1 MIEKEA
7 EMTARE
13 TIRQY
18 FKDHRDEI
26 RKTIVDLTSE
36 MCAEKTVNVVSE
48 KLPEFPF
55 LKIRG
60 EEYRVAK
67 IVKRVMDK
75 AGIPYNEYARME
87 GRPNV
92 IGTLGRNESGK
103 RLMMPGHMDVVPAG
117 EGWDTD
123 PYEVVEKDGFLY
135 GRGTL
140 DNKGPLASILAA
152 ALALK
157 ETGIGEELAGQL
169 QIAALA
175 DEEAEDP
182 DGIDYGIG
190 YLVDK
195 KLVDPTFSVIPDIGE
210 NMKRIDI
217 AEKGR
222 TVFKIIAIGK
232 QAHGSTPERGINAV
246 YMMAKLVNEI
256 EQLKFDYEVHPV
268 LGDPSLNLGEIHG
281 GAAPNIVPG
290 TCYIYLDIRTVPGMT
305 KDSVT
310 AQLQDCADRV
320 VGGKFELSCM
330 SWNDAHGIDPENEV
344 VYAIQRNAQEV
355 LGFKPEPFGMGG
367 GTYAKTMN
375 LAGILAVGWSPGD
388 DEAYH
393 VANEYVEIKQLVDF
407 AELTCLL
414 AIDLLT

>member
-1 MIEKEA
+1 MNQ
-7 EMTARE
+7 RE

-26 RKTIVDLTSE
+26 TKTIVNLTSE

-55 LKIRG
+55 LKFRG
-60 EEYRVAK
+60 EEYRVGK
-67 IVKRVMDK
+67 IVKRFLDK
-75 AGIPYNEYARME
+75 AGIPYDEHSRME
-87 GRPNV
+87 GRPNI
-92 IGTLGRNESGK
+92 IGKLGRNANGK

-152 ALALK
+152 ALVLK
-157 ETGIGEELAGQL
+157 ETSIGNELPGQL
-169 QIAALA
+169 QIAALS

-190 YLVDK
+190 YLVEE
-195 KLVDPTFSVIPDIGE
+195 KLVDPTISIIPDIGE
-210 NMKRIDI
+210 NMKGIDV

-222 TVFKIIAIGK
+222 TVFKITAIGK
-232 QAHGSTPERGINAV
+232 QAHGSTPELGVNAV
-246 YMMAKLVNEI
+246 YMMSKLVNEI
-256 EQLKFDYEVHPV
+256 EQMKFEYELHPV
-268 LGDPSLNLGEIHG
+268 LGEPSLNLGEIHG

-305 KDSVT
+305 KDSVLT
-310 AQLQDCADRV
+310 QLQGCADRV
-320 VGGKFELSCM
+320 VGGKFEINCI
-330 SWNDAHGIDPENEV
+330 SWNDAHGVNPENEV
-344 VYAIQRNAQEV
+344 VYAIQRNSEEI
-355 LGFKPEPFGMGG
+355 LGFKPETFGMGG

-375 LAGILAVGWSPGD
+375 LAGILAVGWGPGD

-414 AIDLLT
+414 SIDLLS

>member
-1 MIEKEA
+1 
-7 EMTARE
+7 MTARE
-13 TIRQY
+13 TVRQY
-18 FKDHRDEI
+18 FENHRDEI
-26 RKTIVDLTSE
+26 RKTIVDLTRE

-60 EEYRVAK
+60 EEYRVGK
-67 IVKRVMDK
+67 IVKRVLDE

-87 GRPNV
+87 GRPNI
-92 IGTLGRNESGK
+92 IGLLGKNANGE

-135 GRGTL
+135 GRGAL

-152 ALALK
+152 AIALK
-157 ETGIGEELAGQL
+157 KSGIDNELEGQL
-169 QIAALA
+169 QIAALS

-190 YLVDK
+190 YLVDE
-195 KLVDPTFSVIPDIGE
+195 KLVDPTIAIIPDIGE
-210 NMKRIDI
+210 NMKRIDV

-222 TVFKIIAIGK
+222 TLVKITAIGK
-232 QAHGSTPERGINAV
+232 QAHGSTPELGINAV
-246 YMMAKLVNEI
+246 YMMSKLINEI
-256 EQLKFDYEVHPV
+256 EQMKFEYELHPV
-268 LGDPSLNLGEIHG
+268 LGEPTLNLGEVHG

-305 KDSVT
+305 KDSVLT
-310 AQLQDCADRV
+310 QLQGCADRV
-320 VGGKFELSCM
+320 VGGKFELNCM
-330 SWNDAHGIDPENEV
+330 SWNDAHGVNPENEV
-344 VYAIQRNAQEV
+344 VYAIQRNSEEI
-355 LGFKPEPFGMGG
+355 LGFKPETFGMGG

-375 LAGILAVGWSPGD
+375 LAGILAVGWGPGD

-393 VANEYVEIKQLVDF
+393 VENEYVEIKQLVDF

-414 AIDLLT
+414 AIDLLS

>member
-1 MIEKEA
+1 MNQ
-7 EMTARE
+7 RE

-26 RKTIVDLTSE
+26 TKTIVNLTSE

-55 LKIRG
+55 LKFRG
-60 EEYRVAK
+60 EEYRVGK
-67 IVKRVMDK
+67 IVKRFLDK
-75 AGIPYNEYARME
+75 AGIPYDEHSRME
-87 GRPNV
+87 GRPNI
-92 IGTLGRNESGK
+92 IGKLGRNANGK

-152 ALALK
+152 ALVLK
-157 ETGIGEELAGQL
+157 ETNIGNELPGQL
-169 QIAALA
+169 QIAALS

-190 YLVDK
+190 YLVEE
-195 KLVDPTFSVIPDIGE
+195 KLVDPTISIIPDIGE
-210 NMKRIDI
+210 NMKGIDV

-222 TVFKIIAIGK
+222 TVFKITAIGK
-232 QAHGSTPERGINAV
+232 QAHGSTPELGVNAV
-246 YMMAKLVNEI
+246 YMMSKLVNEI
-256 EQLKFDYEVHPV
+256 EQMKFEYELHPV
-268 LGDPSLNLGEIHG
+268 LGEPSLNLGEIHG

-305 KDSVT
+305 KDSVLT
-310 AQLQDCADRV
+310 QLQGCADRV
-320 VGGKFELSCM
+320 VGGKFEINCI
-330 SWNDAHGIDPENEV
+330 SWNDAHGVNPENEV
-344 VYAIQRNAQEV
+344 VYAIQRNSEEI
-355 LGFKPEPFGMGG
+355 LGFKPETFGMGG

-375 LAGILAVGWSPGD
+375 LAGILAVGWGPGD

-414 AIDLLT
+414 SIDLLS

>member
-1 MIEKEA
+1 
-7 EMTARE
+7 MTARE
-13 TIRQY
+13 TVRQY
-18 FKDHRDEI
+18 FENHRDEI
-26 RKTIVDLTSE
+26 RKTIVDLTRE

-60 EEYRVAK
+60 EEYRVGK
-67 IVKRVMDK
+67 IVKRVLDE

-87 GRPNV
+87 GRPNI
-92 IGTLGRNESGK
+92 IGLLGKNANGK

-135 GRGTL
+135 GRGAL

-152 ALALK
+152 AIALK
-157 ETGIGEELAGQL
+157 KSGIDNELEGQL
-169 QIAALA
+169 QIAALS

-190 YLVDK
+190 YLVDE
-195 KLVDPTFSVIPDIGE
+195 KLVDPTISIIPDIGE
-210 NMKRIDI
+210 NMKGIDV

-222 TVFKIIAIGK
+222 TVFKITAIGK
-232 QAHGSTPERGINAV
+232 QAHGSTPELGINAV
-246 YMMAKLVNEI
+246 NMMAKLVNEI

-268 LGDPSLNLGEIHG
+268 LGEPSLNLGEIHG

-290 TCYIYLDIRTVPGMT
+290 TCYIYLDIRSVPGMT
-305 KDSVT
+305 KDSVI
-310 AQLQDCADRV
+310 AQLQGCADRV
-320 VGGKFELSCM
+320 VGGKFELNCM
-330 SWNDAHGIDPENEV
+330 SWNEAHGVDPENEV
-344 VYAIQRNAQEV
+344 VYAIQRNAEEV

-375 LAGILAVGWSPGD
+375 LAGILAVGWGPGD

-414 AIDLLT
+414 AIDLLS

>member
-1 MIEKEA
+1 
-7 EMTARE
+7 MTARE
-13 TIRQY
+13 TVRQY
-18 FKDHRDEI
+18 FENHRDEI
-26 RKTIVDLTSE
+26 RKTIVDLTRE

-60 EEYRVAK
+60 EEYRVGK
-67 IVKRVMDK
+67 IVKRVLDE

-87 GRPNV
+87 GRPNI
-92 IGTLGRNESGK
+92 IGLLGKNANGE

-135 GRGTL
+135 GRGAL

-152 ALALK
+152 AIALK
-157 ETGIGEELAGQL
+157 KSGIDNELEGQL
-169 QIAALA
+169 QIAALS

-190 YLVDK
+190 YLVDE
-195 KLVDPTFSVIPDIGE
+195 KLVDPTISIIPDIGE
-210 NMKRIDI
+210 NMKGIDV

-222 TVFKIIAIGK
+222 TVFKITAIGK
-232 QAHGSTPERGINAV
+232 QAHGSTPELGINAV
-246 YMMAKLVNEI
+246 NMMAKLVNEI

-268 LGDPSLNLGEIHG
+268 LGEPSLNLGEIHG

-290 TCYIYLDIRTVPGMT
+290 TCYIYLDIRSVPGMT
-305 KDSVT
+305 KDSVI
-310 AQLQDCADRV
+310 AQLQGCADRV
-320 VGGKFELSCM
+320 VGGKFELNCM
-330 SWNDAHGIDPENEV
+330 SWNEAHGVDPENEV
-344 VYAIQRNAQEV
+344 VYAIQRNAEEV

-375 LAGILAVGWSPGD
+375 LAGILAVGWGPGD

-414 AIDLLT
+414 AIDLLS